1 MPFFFLLWTPSVDE
15 MHRKVFVL
23 SVPLVC
29 FLLVTASLYLGRDHI
44 TRLSEAYL
52 PLHAPSS
59 LKTTSTETISL
70 PLSTTSVLD
79 DSPVI
84 EEPPSYS
91 TLDTYTTSTIEVHTT
106 PTISSTTSAAPSP
119 TITKSAIPIANG
131 ELLSLIF
138 WIRVTNMSQA
148 PFSLPSALHLTSTQS
163 SILLQKSA
171 LVFNALPWTPSDTR
185 TFKRRRTLAEAKT
198 TSIQLTS
205 SLPLICAMS

>member
-1 MPFFFLLWTPSVDE
+1 

-59 LKTTSTETISL
+59 LKTTSTETIDL
-70 PLSTTSVLD
+70 PLSTTSDLV

-119 TITKSAIPIANG
+119 TTTKSAIPIANG
-131 ELLSLIF
+131 EFQSSTF
-138 WIRVTNMSQA
+138 RMRVTNMSQA
-148 PFSLPSALHLTSTQS
+148 PSSLQSASLPTFTPS
-163 SILLQKSA
+163 SIPLQKSA
-171 LVFNALPWTPSDTR
+171 HVFNALPWTPSDTR
-185 TFKRRRTLAEAKT
+185 TFKRRRTLAET
-198 TSIQLTS
+198 QMTNIQSTS
-205 SLPLICAMS
+205 SLPLICAIS